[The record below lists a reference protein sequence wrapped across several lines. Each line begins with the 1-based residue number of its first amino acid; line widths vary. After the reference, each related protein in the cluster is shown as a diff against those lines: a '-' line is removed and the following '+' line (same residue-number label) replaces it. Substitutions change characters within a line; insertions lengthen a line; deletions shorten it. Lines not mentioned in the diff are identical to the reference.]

1 MRRRD
6 FLKLSA
12 AAGGISLVSFGPG
25 AFAVQNRAAG
35 PERLVVVFL
44 RGAIDGLNIVVP
56 YTEPEYY
63 ELRPTIAIAR
73 AGQNGGVLDLDGH
86 FGLHPALSP
95 LMPLWKERSLAFVH
109 ASGSPSE
116 SRSHFEAQAYMETGT
131 PGVGTTPDGWMN
143 RVLAALPG
151 KHAPTEA
158 VNFGKTTPKIL
169 EGPMP
174 VASISGHD
182 DYGGR
187 KAMSAPDLDA
197 GTNAIFDRLYTGGD
211 AISVAYRE
219 GRAAQTQLMSDLA
232 RDMMEA
238 AGGAPSSKGF
248 PEDAAK
254 LCELMKQDPTIQ
266 LAFFGLSG
274 WDTHVREGNA
284 DGQLANHLKP
294 LGQGLAALRAGLG
307 DTYGRTVVL
316 VISEFGR
323 TARENGNAGTDHGHG
338 NAMWVMGG
346 PVAGGKV
353 YGQWPGLD
361 EENLHEQRDLAV
373 TTDFRTVIAGLLSR
387 HMKLDGSQLDL
398 VFPGAREVLSARFDV
413 LRA

>member
-12 AAGGISLVSFGPG
+12 AGGLSFVSFGRS
-25 AFAVQNRAAG
+25 AWAVQNRAAG
-35 PERLVVVFL
+35 QERLVVVFL
-44 RGAIDGLNIVVP
+44 RGAVDGLNVVVP
-56 YTEPEYY
+56 YSEQEYY
-63 ELRPTIAIAR
+63 ELRPSIAIAR
-73 AGQNGGVLDLDGH
+73 PGQNGGALDLDGR
-86 FGLHPALSP
+86 FGLHPALSS
-95 LMPLWKERSLAFVH
+95 LVPLWKERSLAFVH
-109 ASGSPSE
+109 AAGSPNE
-116 SRSHFEAQAYMETGT
+116 SRSHFEAQAFMESGT
-131 PGVGTTPDGWMN
+131 PGVSTTQDGWMN

-169 EGPMP
+169 GGAMP
-174 VASISGHD
+174 VASISGHGE
-182 DYGGR
+182 YGGG
-187 KAMSAPDLDA
+187 KEMMTAPGLDPA
-197 GTNAIFDRLYTGGD
+197 TALLFDRLYAGGD

-219 GRAAQTQLMSDLA
+219 GRAAQTQLASDLS

-238 AGGAPSSKGF
+238 ANGAPSAKGF

-254 LCELMKQDPTIQ
+254 LCQLMRQDPTIQ

-274 WDTHVREGNA
+274 WDTHVRQGGA
-284 DGQLANHLKP
+284 DGQLATHLKP
-294 LGQGLAALRAGLG
+294 LGEGLAQLRNGLG
-307 DTYGRTVVL
+307 DTYGRTVVV

-346 PVAGGKV
+346 PVNGGKV
-353 YGQWPGLD
+353 YGEWPGLD
-361 EENLHEQRDLAV
+361 EDNLHEQRDLAV
-373 TTDFRTVIAGLLSR
+373 TTDFRTVISGVLSS
-387 HMKLDGSQLDL
+387 HLKLDGPQLAT
-398 VFPGAREVLSARFDV
+398 VFPDSPRGAKLDV